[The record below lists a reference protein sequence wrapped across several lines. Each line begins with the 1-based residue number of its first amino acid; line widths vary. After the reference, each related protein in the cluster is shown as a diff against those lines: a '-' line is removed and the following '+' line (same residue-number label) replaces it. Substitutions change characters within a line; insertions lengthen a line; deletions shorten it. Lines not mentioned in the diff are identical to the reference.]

1 MKESFA
7 GRGAL
12 KHSAAVDSAPRRKGV
27 DRRRHRFI
35 QCLLRMASLLLAV
48 TAVGAAAIPVA
59 AARSGQRQPEYSTF
73 EQLGGKTISML
84 TGAPFEELI
93 GSKVPDVGEFTY
105 YSAPAELLLALRTGK
120 TDAFLNNSAIAALYV
135 NKYKDIAQFPE
146 PLKEAQFGVGFSKKY
161 KKLAEWKKAFAELD
175 PDEIEAVWNK
185 WTSADE
191 SKKLPLKQDWAGKAG
206 KVRVAVGDSMQ
217 PASYVNAAGD
227 VLGMEAEIILMM
239 AKKLDYK
246 VEFMP
251 MEFASLIATVESG
264 KADLCAGSLIITEER
279 KKVLDFLPYHETA
292 FVLVVRAKT
301 EREETPAGFWES
313 LKDKLRDTLVT
324 DGRYR
329 LILSGLGTTLL
340 ISLCSGAAGL
350 ILAFGMASLRRR
362 NIRAVNSVIAGYCR
376 LVAGLPVVVILM
388 ILYYV
393 VFGSTIISPALV
405 ATLGF
410 TLIFAPKAYALINNA
425 VDAVDSGQLEGALA
439 LGYSRNQAYRRVIL
453 PQARKI
459 YFPLLRTQFSLLV
472 KETSVVGY
480 IAVVDLTRAGD
491 IIRGHTLDA
500 FFPLLIIA
508 VVYFFLT
515 WLMSAA
521 IDAGSRALDRL
532 MKGGAEQ

>member
-48 TAVGAAAIPVA
+48 AAVGAAAIPVA

-251 MEFASLIATVESG
+251 MEFASLKGGSVCRIAHYYRRAEEGAGFPALSRNGVCACRQGKDRAGGNAGRILGKSEGQAAGYARHGRTLQAHSFGTGHDASDLALFGRRRANSCVRHGFSPAQEYSRCQQRYRGLLPSG
-264 KADLCAGSLIITEER
+264 GGTACGRDPDDPVLCGLRVNEYFPRSCGNAGLYP
-279 KKVLDFLPYHETA
+279 DFCA
-292 FVLVVRAKT
+292 QGVRA
-301 EREETPAGFWES
+301 
-313 LKDKLRDTLVT
+313 D
-324 DGRYR
+324 
-329 LILSGLGTTLL
+329 
-340 ISLCSGAAGL
+340 
-350 ILAFGMASLRRR
+350 
-362 NIRAVNSVIAGYCR
+362 
-376 LVAGLPVVVILM
+376 
-388 ILYYV
+388 
-393 VFGSTIISPALV
+393 
-405 ATLGF
+405 
-410 TLIFAPKAYALINNA
+410 
-425 VDAVDSGQLEGALA
+425 
-439 LGYSRNQAYRRVIL
+439 
-453 PQARKI
+453 
-459 YFPLLRTQFSLLV
+459 
-472 KETSVVGY
+472 
-480 IAVVDLTRAGD
+480 
-491 IIRGHTLDA
+491 
-500 FFPLLIIA
+500 
-508 VVYFFLT
+508 
-515 WLMSAA
+515 
-521 IDAGSRALDRL
+521 
-532 MKGGAEQ
+532 